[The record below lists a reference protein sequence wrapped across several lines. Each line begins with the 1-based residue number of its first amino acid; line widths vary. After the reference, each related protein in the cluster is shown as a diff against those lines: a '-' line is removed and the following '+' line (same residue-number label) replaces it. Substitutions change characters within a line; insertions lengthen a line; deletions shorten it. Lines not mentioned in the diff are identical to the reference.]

1 MELFI
6 NITLYSG
13 IIPLIIL
20 LFKKIAF
27 NFKEPIVPFIWVTAV
42 ASLYEILNLE
52 LFEINISYWFQIY
65 PFLEILGLYFFF
77 FNIFKGRYKLIINLL
92 LVVLLIIYS
101 CSFLYWNLN
110 MNLQAHSINK
120 SSITLCVIIGCFTWF
135 KNQLKNMEVEKFWN
149 LPNFYFIS
157 AIIMYYSSTLLLFS
171 LGNFIYT
178 GTELYEYW
186 WINILATL
194 ILRIMLTIGTWKIK
208 FK

>member
-1 MELFI
+1 
-6 NITLYSG
+6 
-13 IIPLIIL
+13 
-20 LFKKIAF
+20 
-27 NFKEPIVPFIWVTAV
+27 
-42 ASLYEILNLE
+42 
-52 LFEINISYWFQIY
+52 
-65 PFLEILGLYFFF
+65 
-77 FNIFKGRYKLIINLL
+77 
-92 LVVLLIIYS
+92 
-101 CSFLYWNLN
+101 
-110 MNLQAHSINK
+110 
-120 SSITLCVIIGCFTWF
+120 
-135 KNQLKNMEVEKFWN
+135 MEVEKFWN